1 MVLLIPTRTGARAD
15 REPAVLLYL
24 IALAFLANTGAAK
37 DVTHAKQRE
46 AEKSE
51 KQIMGVKVSV
61 FLFDLR
67 EYDRSVLP
75 AYQTFV
81 KSSDTRPLVGLL
93 QSLLS
98 EIRSGKRASYWS
110 AEVYQEE
117 IDILMGKQYYSSQ
130 GNEQQEGSI
139 TSPEDLRRFVE
150 GNVAPDLVRVLCIPH
165 EFNFKS
171 EQSMSLTALD
181 NYLYSQSSW
190 IEDYFTGSKELNG
203 SVPEIKLGEWS
214 RFFTQEETETFDAE
228 LSRMARPSDERVLND
243 GFDNLRALVHTA
255 RTTPHLRLLFV
266 IS

>member
-1 MVLLIPTRTGARAD
+1 LKERLRASKAD
-15 REPAVLLYL
+15 RAVLYL

-37 DVTHAKQRE
+37 DVTHAKQGE

-67 EYDRSVLP
+67 EYERSVLP
-75 AYQTFV
+75 AYQAFV
-81 KSSDTRPLVGLL
+81 KTSDTRQLVGLL

-130 GNEQQEGSI
+130 GNEQQKGSI
-139 TSPEDLRRFVE
+139 TSLEDLRRFVE

-165 EFNFKS
+165 EFNFES
-171 EQSMSLTALD
+171 EQSMSLTALN
-181 NYLYSQSSW
+181 NYLYSQSRW
-190 IEDYFTGSKELNG
+190 IEDYFTGSKEVTG
-203 SVPEIKLGEWS
+203 AVPEIKLGEWS
-214 RFFTQEETETFDAE
+214 RFFTREETETFDAE
-228 LSRMARPSDERVLND
+228 LSRMRRPSDERVLND